1 MRINGNDIPI
11 EPGVLLGQMAY
22 ALFGLLLI
30 LLGAAILYTIAQ
42 WALRGR
48 RVEGEVLGI
57 RRRGTQFHSVYR
69 YALQQGGWGEATSV
83 QGSSSLAGRGT
94 GTRRLIR
101 ILPEHPPDSSE
112 EAREPASLVI
122 WSLALGLVL
131 GGGWLTWSSATAY
144 KRSIFTWIFFL
155 LVAAIAGWLLWPR
168 LMRLLKA
175 AKAMAGLPQPWSGLP
190 IESAETIGLAST
202 PAPRM
207 QLSSRRPGRSG
218 LLFCVAGLVVLATAL
233 IPVHRLRELRSG
245 TRAEGTVLWLEMN
258 TNNNNHHSRF
268 PEVQFTAADGAV
280 VRFLDRVGAN
290 PSPYK
295 VGDRVSVLYQPGKQ
309 GTAMI
314 DHGWSNWE
322 PVAALLLLGT
332 ALLGAGFMSM
342 RGNVALRQT
351 GSVNE
356 LFYLDTNVSTG
367 DRGNNHGQL

>member
-131 GGGWLTWSSATAY
+131 GGGWLTWSSATTY

-155 LVAAIAGWLLWPR
+155 LVAAIAARLLGPR

-175 AKAMAGLPQPWSGLP
+175 VQAIAGPPQPWSALP
-190 IESAETIGLAST
+190 IESAETLGLLSA

-233 IPVHRLRELRSG
+233 IPVRGLLALRSG
-245 TRAEGTVLWLEMN
+245 TRAQGTVLWLEMN
-258 TNNNNHHSRF
+258 TTNNTHNSRF
-268 PEVQFTAADGAV
+268 PEVQFTAADGTV
-280 VRFLDRVGAN
+280 VRFLDRAGAN

-295 VGDRVSVLYQPGKQ
+295 VGDRVTVLYQPGQQ

-314 DHGWSNWE
+314 DHGLSNWE
-322 PVAALLLLGT
+322 PVVALLVLGTTLLG
-332 ALLGAGFMSM
+332 LGVVSM
-342 RGNVALRQT
+342 RGTVVLRRT
-351 GSVNE
+351 GSLDD
-356 LFYLDTNVSTG
+356 LFNSDTNLSSR
-367 DRGNNHGQL
+367 DRGNNHG